1 MREETDGYD
10 LACVVT
16 IDPGAGISICKTVIA
31 AIPRDIASSNTYE
44 MQSIFVGYANTSKL
58 GRTFSNNRWRG
69 T

>member
-31 AIPRDIASSNTYE
+31 AIPRDIACEFDWPMAMAKRES
-44 MQSIFVGYANTSKL
+44 L
-58 GRTFSNNRWRG
+58 
-69 T
+69 